1 MLELVRTLDEL
12 ELVWLLDELGLD
24 NGDICVD
31 VLDLTLL
38 VLDEEEEIEEDEP
51 VLVELLED
59 GLEDELATGE
69 DATTGLLESDVLE
82 DMLKRMEEIDVLT
95 LLILLVTLLPRH
107 SVIRTRLE

>member
-1 MLELVRTLDEL
+1 
-12 ELVWLLDELGLD
+12 
-24 NGDICVD
+24 
-31 VLDLTLL
+31 LTLL

>member
-31 VLDLTLL
+31 VLELTLL
-38 VLDEEEEIEEDEP
+38 VLDEEEIEEDEP
-51 VLVELLED
+51 VPVELLED